1 MKMDRIEPGAMQSL
15 GAITDKIIGGLA
27 GEISWDGKTIKENGV
42 YANIPMD
49 DYHGN
54 VHLLNGPSVSKS
66 ALKHILPVH
75 GGSPKAFW
83 GRWKWNPGHV
93 VPKTSPALEF
103 GKAVHFL
110 LLGEGTFRDHYAI
123 RPETYV
129 DEKGVEKPWSGN
141 SNKCKQWLAD
151 AASKGLTVF
160 TDDQLKTINR
170 MAEDAADYPEV
181 QQGILNGRAER
192 SMLYR
197 DPETGIW
204 LRSRPDVIPAAD
216 GVFCDLKSTSSMDED
231 FLQRQIFDCGYYL
244 QAAMNRMVCRG
255 LGIPFETFALL
266 YVLNDD
272 VPDTAHVEI
281 DTFTMDRGEACVRWA
296 LRKIRECL
304 DAGYWPGREPFNR
317 GERPISMKP
326 WAADNID
333 NFLNRQ
339 AQIAEQEA
347 A

>member
-1 MKMDRIEPGAMQSL
+1 MDRIEPNAMVSL
-15 GAITDKIIGGLA
+15 GGIADKIVKGLSN
-27 GEISWDGKTIKENGV
+27 EISWDGATITKNGV
-42 YANIPMD
+42 YANIGMD
-49 DYHGN
+49 DYHN
-54 VHLLNGPSVSKS
+54 NCHLLDAPSVSKS
-66 ALKHILPVH
+66 ILKHLLPTH

-93 VPKTSPALEF
+93 VPKSSTALEF

-110 LLGEGTFRDHYAI
+110 LLSEGTFRDHYVI

-129 DEKGVEKPWSGN
+129 DEKGTEKPWSGN
-141 SNKCKQWLAD
+141 AGKCKLWLAD
-151 AASKGLTVF
+151 AAKEGLTVL
-160 TDDQLKTINR
+160 TVDQVETIKR
-170 MAEDAADYPEV
+170 MADDASTYPEV

-192 SMLYR
+192 SMMFK

-231 FLQRQIFDCGYYL
+231 FLERQIFDCAYYL

-281 DTFTMDRGEACVRWA
+281 ESQTIDRGEECVRWA
-296 LRKIRECL
+296 LRTIRKCL
-304 DAGYWPGREPFNR
+304 DEDYWPGREPFNR
-317 GERPISMKP
+317 GERPIQMKT
-326 WAADNID
+326 WSKDRID
-333 NFLNRQ
+333 HFLNRQ